1 MKINLTI
8 KNDILERL
16 LSQKGICAS
25 NISPLLVEMKKETK
39 SFILNNK
46 RQLKKNIKNALEQI
60 SASLNIREWN
70 VDFIIDETYN
80 VAISIIVESKDKSV
94 LGKLLFGEDKE
105 QFEDITFDQNKYKIL
120 NNVFTEKR
128 LKPYLVVNIL
138 NPLFDSFIIGHPEK
152 KQAENKINNALF
164 DHQEK
169 IKKFFVDFENKGYF
183 SLKENN
189 IDGIEQKFYI
199 SDEILWRAELNTIR
213 TALCSKTLRV
223 KVFLRQGD
231 SNIYNISD
239 FSEKTFIRSLI
250 DLKLINI
257 NADIEEVMTWDIQ
270 DIFEMSKLIGY

>member
-8 KNDILERL
+8 KNEILERL
-16 LSQKGICAS
+16 LSQKGICTFD
-25 NISPLLVEMKKETK
+25 ISPLLAEMKKETK
-39 SFILNNK
+39 LFILNNK

-60 SASLNIREWN
+60 STSLNIREWN
-70 VDFIIDETYN
+70 VDFIIDETHN
-80 VAISIIVESKDKSV
+80 VAINIIVESKDKSV

-105 QFEDITFDQNKYKIL
+105 QFEDIAFDQNKYKIL

-128 LKPYLVVNIL
+128 LKPYLVVNIS

-152 KQAENKINNALF
+152 EQAENKINNVLF
-164 DHQEK
+164 VHQEK
-169 IKKFFVDFENKGYF
+169 IKKLFVDFENKGYF

-223 KVFLRQGD
+223 KVFLRQGT

>member
-8 KNDILERL
+8 KNEILERL
-16 LSQKGICAS
+16 LSQKGICTFDM
-25 NISPLLVEMKKETK
+25 SPLLVEMEKETK

-60 SASLNIREWN
+60 SASLNIKEWN
-70 VDFIIDETYN
+70 VDFIINETYN

-105 QFEDITFDQNKYKIL
+105 KFEDITFDQNKYKIL

-138 NPLFDSFIIGHPEK
+138 NPLFDSFIIGYPEK
-152 KQAENKINNALF
+152 EQAENKINNVLF
-164 DHQEK
+164 HHQEK

-223 KVFLRQGD
+223 KVFLRQGT

-257 NADIEEVMTWDIQ
+257 NTDIEEVMTWDIQ